1 MTQSIATLSAPEIPL
16 PRLPHSCECSPMTSV
31 SEIQDLAMKLPVR
44 SRLKLAGE
52 LLRSVAPSQS
62 ADEVLEEAKRR
73 DQEIA
78 SGLVK
83 SLSETEFWN
92 GVRNR
97 RLNA

>member
-1 MTQSIATLSAPEIPL
+1 
-16 PRLPHSCECSPMTSV
+16 MTSA
-31 SEIQDLAMKLPVR
+31 SEIQDLAMKLPER